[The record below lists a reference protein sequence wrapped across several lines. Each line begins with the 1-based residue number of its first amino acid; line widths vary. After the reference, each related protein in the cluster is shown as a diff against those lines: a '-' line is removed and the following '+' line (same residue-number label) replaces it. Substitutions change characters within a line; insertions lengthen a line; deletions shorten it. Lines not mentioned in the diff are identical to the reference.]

1 MDLYDKL
8 DRAVTKAFQPN
19 ALDKIIVGIAKPIEA
34 GKLED
39 SLIVELNDRIC
50 RKQRSAPKGFY
61 WDIEVTDKI
70 YREQTSLPKKF
81 DWLMFSFI
89 AFALSLLLYK
99 IFLDFDSILIRI
111 ISVIMY
117 IAICI
122 GGGMIL

>member
-19 ALDKIIVGIAKPIEA
+19 ALDKIIVGIAKPIDIER
-34 GKLED
+34 L
-39 SLIVELNDRIC
+39 
-50 RKQRSAPKGFY
+50 KGVY
-61 WDIEVTDKI
+61 LKEVTDKI

>member
-8 DRAVTKAFQPN
+8 DRAVTKAFQPTP
-19 ALDKIIVGIAKPIEA
+19 LDKIITGIAKPIEA

-50 RKQRSAPKGFY
+50 RKRRSAP
-61 WDIEVTDKI
+61 
-70 YREQTSLPKKF
+70 RE
-81 DWLMFSFI
+81 FSWEIFI
-89 AFALSLLLYK
+89 ISAAAFSVFLYK

-111 ISVIMY
+111 ISVIVY

-122 GGGMIL
+122 GGGGVFLYSLIESLS

>member
-8 DRAVTKAFQPN
+8 DRAVTKAFQPTP
-19 ALDKIIVGIAKPIEA
+19 LDKIITGIAKPIDIER
-34 GKLED
+34 L
-39 SLIVELNDRIC
+39 
-50 RKQRSAPKGFY
+50 KGIY
-61 WDIEVTDKI
+61 IKEVTDKI

-81 DWLMFSFI
+81 DWLTFSFI

-111 ISVIMY
+111 ISVIVY

-122 GGGMIL
+122 GGGGVFFIIP